1 VKPPWG
7 EGAIVAKTGGASETA
22 EAFNCTEALL
32 YLTCVFAQGIR
43 GKAPEGLF
51 TLFLQDALRIKKVM
65 GKARSAAGV
74 FLRQGFATR
83 PMAFLAATRRE
94 WG

>member
-1 VKPPWG
+1 MDQG
-7 EGAIVAKTGGASETA
+7 
-22 EAFNCTEALL
+22 LL
-32 YLTCVFAQGIR
+32 
-43 GKAPEGLF
+43 

-65 GKARSAAGV
+65 GKARNAAGV